1 MMKYLFLNTPFQ
13 ILSWYFFVLLGMV
26 VGIGLAVIKR
36 PEKDF
41 PVTRGGIFA
50 CGLLMFCLAILGS
63 KNLYIL
69 LYWDSF
75 SVEEGLSW
83 TRMFADAGYASLGAF
98 SFYLLGIFMFTKFR
112 VILKVADYAIP
123 FTVLAQAFT
132 KIGCFFAGCCYG
144 KPTKLPWGVICPGE
158 TEVPVHP
165 TQIYSSIYLLVVFF
179 FMRSLYKKTP
189 PPGITFFSGML
200 LYSVLRFL
208 NESLRVDSVS
218 LNDKITLSQGAIP

>member
-1 MMKYLFLNTPFQ
+1 M
-13 ILSWYFFVLLGMV
+13 
-26 VGIGLAVIKR
+26 GIGLAVIKR

-123 FTVLAQAFT
+123 FTVLAQFFT
-132 KIGCFFAGCCYG
+132 KIGCFFAGM
-144 KPTKLPWGVICPGE
+144 
-158 TEVPVHP
+158 
-165 TQIYSSIYLLVVFF
+165 F
-179 FMRSLYKKTP
+179 
-189 PPGITFFSGML
+189 
-200 LYSVLRFL
+200 LYSILWFL
-208 NESLRVDSVS
+208 NEALRVDSVS